1 MSNNSDEEMFYKAA
15 ASFLHFQGGELAGAA
30 AGELRGEDGDIGAW
44 CSVFPTGFPMGLG
57 DAAWRGSP
65 RAQPLLPSPQ
75 VLQYHRDPP
84 SPPPGCREEE
94 DVTQE
99 LHVLPAL
106 ES

>member
-1 MSNNSDEEMFYKAA
+1 MSNNSVEEMFHVLFCI
-15 ASFLHFQGGELAGAA
+15 SNGENWLVQQQGSSEVAMETLELGAP
-30 AGELRGEDGDIGAW
+30 
-44 CSVFPTGFPMGLG
+44 SFPTGFPMSRW

-65 RAQPLLPSPQ
+65 RTWPVLPSPQ

>member
-1 MSNNSDEEMFYKAA
+1 MSNNSAEEMFHVLFCI
-15 ASFLHFQGGELAGAA
+15 SGGENWLVQQQGSSEVDMETLELGAP
-30 AGELRGEDGDIGAW
+30 
-44 CSVFPTGFPMGLG
+44 SFPTGFPTSLW

-65 RAQPLLPSPQ
+65 RAWPLLPFPQ